1 MVYILQYIHTKCTV
15 YTYILH
21 MYITK
26 LYKWMSVE
34 GEYWKKAAQY
44 GGTAAETFVL
54 LGRRQQREQAV
65 FQVGRFGL

>member
-1 MVYILQYIHTKCTV
+1 
-15 YTYILH
+15 
-21 MYITK
+21 
-26 LYKWMSVE
+26 MSVE

-54 LGRRQQREQAV
+54 LGRRQQSEQAV